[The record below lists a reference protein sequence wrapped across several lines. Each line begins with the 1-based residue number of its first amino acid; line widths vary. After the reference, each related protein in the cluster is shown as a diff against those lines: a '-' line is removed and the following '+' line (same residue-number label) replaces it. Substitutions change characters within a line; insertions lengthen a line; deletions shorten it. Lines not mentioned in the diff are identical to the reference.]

1 MVQVVKVRVDAAR
14 NRDRIIA
21 AAREVIA
28 AEGPS
33 AAMERIAARAG
44 VAVGTLY
51 RHHPTKEALV
61 AAVIRESIAELADA
75 AERAAA
81 GADPGRDLG
90 DLLRL
95 VAQRHGVDRAL
106 KEASAALG
114 DPSYLTFDGQS
125 LEHGSAERRAWDAI
139 DALLQSAQRA
149 GAVRP
154 ELTVGDLLTFLN
166 AVPDADD
173 ARERYLAVVLAGIRP
188 ASEPGEARRRS
199 RRAPGS

>member
-1 MVQVVKVRVDAAR
+1 MVHLVKVRVDAAR

-61 AAVIRESIAELADA
+61 AAVLRESIAELADA
-75 AERAAA
+75 AEEAAA
-81 GADPGRDLG
+81 GDDPGGDLG
-90 DLLRL
+90 DLLTL
-95 VAQRHGVDRAL
+95 VAQRHAVDRAL

-114 DPSYLTFDGQS
+114 DPSHLSFDEGS

-139 DALLQSAQRA
+139 AGLLEAAQRS
-149 GAVRP
+149 GAVRA

-173 ARERYLAVVLAGIRP
+173 ARERYLAVVLAGVRP
-188 ASEPGEARRRS
+188 PVGPRSERPRR
-199 RRAPGS
+199 